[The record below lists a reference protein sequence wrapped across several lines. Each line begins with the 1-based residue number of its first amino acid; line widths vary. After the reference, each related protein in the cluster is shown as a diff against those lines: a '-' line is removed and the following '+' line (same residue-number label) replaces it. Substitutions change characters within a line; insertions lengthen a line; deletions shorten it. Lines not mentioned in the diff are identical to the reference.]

1 MNAWLSMDLKSLT
14 QYLDGDSAWFD
25 DSRSKVSGV
34 AVGTKAIV
42 TAWKND
48 WQTYDR
54 STTGLIAD
62 MDVTEVTEKRL
73 GKWSLL
79 CCHRKLTGKGNHP
92 FKETAWVSLVFEE
105 GAEGLKLASSYAVRA
120 NNTNAPVK
128 ELDYTGYPVS
138 SLSAAQKFYT
148 DTLLLGNPYKDSA
161 YRGYWSDNAVF
172 GIYTA
177 KRKRDGLPRPHKTNG
192 YVSFW
197 INSAKE
203 THAYLQKQGSTF
215 PKIPAINSRIGIDRQ
230 PGYVQ
235 ILATDSEGNALLFTE
250 YPGN

>member
-34 AVGTKAIV
+34 AVGTKAIA
-42 TAWKND
+42 TAWKDD

-105 GAEGLKLASSYAVRA
+105 GAEGLKLVSSYAVRA
-120 NNTNAPVK
+120 NNTNAP
-128 ELDYTGYPVS
+128 T
-138 SLSAAQKFYT
+138 
-148 DTLLLGNPYKDSA
+148 
-161 YRGYWSDNAVF
+161 R
-172 GIYTA
+172 
-177 KRKRDGLPRPHKTNG
+177 
-192 YVSFW
+192 
-197 INSAKE
+197 
-203 THAYLQKQGSTF
+203 
-215 PKIPAINSRIGIDRQ
+215 IPPTVAT
-230 PGYVQ
+230 
-235 ILATDSEGNALLFTE
+235 LATTRSSVSTRPSVSAMACPAHTRPMAMSASG
-250 YPGN
+250 